1 MGYLDDW
8 ITSCTDTVIESEAFV
23 RITRALITAAS
34 PSQQTLPLQRLV
46 DRDGVSKSLL
56 QIIVAEAVDA
66 GIGEV
71 VIVVAPNME
80 EAYRQAI
87 QSIHAEI
94 RFVLQ
99 PEARGY
105 GHAILLAQSAMAQE
119 PFLHLV
125 GDHIYIADAHRSCAQ
140 QVIDLAIAEACAVS
154 AVQSSREHLL
164 PYYGVIG
171 GRPLPGRAQIYTIER
186 VIEKPTPTEAE
197 QHLLVPGLRAGHYL
211 CQFGMHVLT
220 PSIFEILAKEYTQ
233 HPDRN
238 LQLSPALN
246 QLAQQE
252 RYLALAHIGRRY
264 DTGAK
269 YGLLTAQLAL
279 GLHGSERDEVM
290 ATLVELLMH
299 RRGE

>member
-1 MGYLDDW
+1 M
-8 ITSCTDTVIESEAFV
+8 

-34 PSQQTLPLQRLV
+34 PVQQTLPLQRLV
-46 DRDGVSKSLL
+46 DRDGVSKTLL
-56 QIIVAEAVDA
+56 QIIVAEAVQA
-66 GIGEV
+66 GIAEV
-71 VIVVAPNME
+71 VIIVAPQMAD
-80 EAYRQAI
+80 AYRQAI
-87 QSIHAEI
+87 SDVHADI
-94 RFVLQ
+94 RFVEQAQ
-99 PEARGY
+99 PRGY
-105 GHAILLAQSAMAQE
+105 GHAILQAQSAMADA

-125 GDHIYIADAHRSCAQ
+125 GDHIYIADDQRSCAQ
-140 QVIDLAIAEACAVS
+140 QVLDLASAESCAVS

-164 PYYGVIG
+164 PYYGVVG
-171 GRPLPGRAQIYTIER
+171 GRPLPGRAQIYTIDR
-186 VIEKPTPTEAE
+186 VLEKPTPTEAE
-197 QHLLVPGLRAGHYL
+197 QQLLVPGLRAGHYL

-220 PSIFEILAKEYTQ
+220 PSVFEILAKQ
-233 HPDRN
+233 FADHPHQT

-279 GLHGSERDEVM
+279 GLHGNERDEVM

>member
-1 MGYLDDW
+1 M
-8 ITSCTDTVIESEAFV
+8 

-34 PSQQTLPLQRLV
+34 PAQQTLPLQRLV
-46 DRDGVSKSLL
+46 DRDGVSRTLL
-56 QIIVAEAVDA
+56 HIIVAEAVHA

-71 VIVVAPNME
+71 VIVVAPQMA
-80 EAYRQAI
+80 EAYRHAI
-87 QSIHAEI
+87 KDIHAEI
-94 RFVLQ
+94 RFVEQLQ
-99 PEARGY
+99 PRGY
-105 GHAILLAQSAMAQE
+105 GHAILQAESAMTQE

-125 GDHIYIADAHRSCAQ
+125 GDHIYIADANRSCAQ
-140 QVIDLAIAEACAVS
+140 QVIDLATAESCAVS

-164 PYYGVIG
+164 PYYGVVG
-171 GRPLPGRAQIYTIER
+171 GRPLPGRAQIYTIDR
-186 VIEKPTPTEAE
+186 VIEKPTPTAAE

-220 PSIFEILAKEYTQ
+220 PSIFEILAKDFANN
-233 HPDRN
+233 PDQT